1 MTTSV
6 MTIAIVFALTLL
18 GCGCTPTQ
26 PNQLDAL
33 GTVNLTIKAQPFQLW
48 VADAVDEQSRGLM
61 FITADEMV
69 PLPDGTQRGMLFV
82 FDREKHLSFWMKNT
96 IIPLDIAYLD
106 ADGVVVSKYT
116 MAPLDTSF
124 NKYPSIGPAQY
135 AIEVNADVFSDLD
148 LKTGDVIEIP

>member
-6 MTIAIVFALTLL
+6 MTIAIVFALSLL

-48 VADAVDEQSRGLM
+48 IADAVDEQSRGLM
-61 FITADEMV
+61 FITAEEMV

-116 MAPLDTSF
+116 MAPLDTSY
-124 NKYPSIGPAQY
+124 NKYPSLAPARY
-135 AIEVNADVFSDLD
+135 AIEVNADVFSDVG
-148 LKTGDVIEIP
+148 LKTGDVIDIP